1 MRLATANSYDSTLN
15 SLNQRQKA
23 LADLQEKISAGKQV
37 VRPSD
42 NPIAAAL
49 AERAQTR
56 IDRLHSDQ
64 RALANQRNS
73 IAQAE
78 SSLGDTVTL
87 LQNARQL
94 MLNAGNASY
103 SATDR
108 ASLVQQLAD
117 IKDQLLALANTQDS
131 NGLPVFSGLG
141 SSGAPFVQTS
151 TGVQFTG
158 LNGETASTAQSLPGS
173 MNGQAI
179 WMAVPSGNGVFN
191 VSAAAGNTGQA
202 WSDAGQVT
210 NPTALTGHGYQISFA
225 VSAGNTVYS
234 VTDTTTGTPVSSNTP
249 YVAGQSIAFDGLSL
263 KVQGS
268 PQPGDSLQLSPSGRT
283 DIFSLLD
290 NTIQGLGSTSA
301 ATRMQTLQRSLT
313 ELDAG
318 LDRVQSARGQAG
330 NWLNRADAIGTDQE
344 QRGVQLEADRSRV
357 EDLDMV
363 KGLSDLQ
370 TQQTGYEAALK
381 SYAQV
386 QRLSL
391 FNFIN

>member
-42 NPIAAAL
+42 NPMAAAL

-191 VSAAAGNTGQA
+191 VSAAAGNTGQV

>member
-42 NPIAAAL
+42 NPMAAAL

-64 RALANQRNS
+64 RALVNQRNS

-141 SSGAPFVQTS
+141 SSGTPFVQTS

-301 ATRMQTLQRSLT
+301 ATRMQTLQRGLT

>member
-42 NPIAAAL
+42 NPMAAAL

-234 VTDTTTGTPVSSNTP
+234 VTDTTTGTPVSSNAP